1 MSPTP
6 HHESDSLQITTDAIR
21 NVQEQPQE
29 QLDSEIMKAK
39 KDQHGK

>member
-1 MSPTP
+1 MSPSP
-6 HHESDSLQITTDAIR
+6 HHESDSLRIRGDAIR

-39 KDQHGK
+39 KDQYGK